1 MRLGNPTAQQ
11 QVLSLGSA
19 GEPTILRSLACTE
32 IPRKYGGE
40 HKEFSSE
47 STSLRLL
54 GRAVGW
60 YHEGEPA
67 GFIASIVGAIL
78 LLIVY
83 RLTVGRRIT

>member
-1 MRLGNPTAQQ
+1 MHFLWMLIIGLVIGAIAKFIMPGKDPGGIIVTMLIGIVGA
-11 QVLSLGSA
+11 LIA
-19 GEPTILRSLACTE
+19 G
-32 IPRKYGGE
+32 
-40 HKEFSSE
+40 F
-47 STSLRLL
+47 L

-83 RLTVGRRIT
+83 RMLVVRRIT